1 MKWRAGSVE
10 FEPANKWVRRLAL
23 GCGHGADFL
32 LGFDRLSELAGFGV
46 GRGEGCKK
54 SQVTVIG
61 EIAGVLGER
70 DSARARV
77 EELKQEIIAGRIKV
91 PSTR

>member
-1 MKWRAGSVE
+1 LKEG
-10 FEPANKWVRRLAL
+10 
-23 GCGHGADFL
+23 
-32 LGFDRLSELAGFGV
+32 GV
-46 GRGEGCKK
+46 GYIYDNRNRAL
-54 SQVTVIG
+54 IP
-61 EIAGVLGER
+61 